1 MGKWYTREEC
11 IDNYK
16 KKEKAMSVN
25 KVILI
30 GNLGQDVELKT
41 LPTGATVANF
51 SIATTEKW
59 SDKKTNEKKEET
71 TWHNIVV
78 WGKTAEMCAQYLSKG
93 KQVFVEGKIQVRSWE
108 DQEGKKRY
116 TTEVKADRVQFL
128 SSNSD
133 VNKASSYANENIGNA
148 QVETNVNYASSDIPF

>member
-1 MGKWYTREEC
+1 MGKWYNAL
-11 IDNYK
+11 DK
-16 KKEKAMSVN
+16 KQENKTMSVN

-59 SDKKTNEKKEET
+59 NDKNKQLQSET
-71 TWHNIVV
+71 TWHSIVT
-78 WGKTAEMCAQYLSKG
+78 WGRTAEMCAQYLSKG

-108 DQEGKKRY
+108 DKEGNKRY

-133 VNKASSYANENIGNA
+133 TNNALKDAHNNANSA
-148 QVETNVNYASSDIPF
+148 QVETNTNFASSDIPF